1 MIDRDV
7 IGQRIAELR
16 KSKGLT
22 QAELADMIGV
32 SHQAVSQWERNE
44 TLPDIMTIPALAE
57 IFGESV
63 SALLGVEDVKG
74 NAAEENRV
82 IDTDENESSAE
93 ADEKP
98 DSNGENNNAQSEPEF
113 DAVYTQTGAK
123 TADANGNAEISLDKM
138 TIPEG
143 YEVGDDRVDLMKD
156 TYEILIV
163 KNGKVMKK
171 FANNPDAFITVKVI
185 GSVDVLNSCLSVN
198 VMGNVYG
205 DAKSGFGMHIGG
217 NVGGSVKSGFD
228 TTCGDVGG
236 NVNAGF
242 SVKCKTVSGEAKGS
256 FGVDSEDG
264 TGGKK
269 KKFNINIPDIN
280 VSIPEL
286 EKKYGIKVKTSQ
298 NNIDSD
304 TDVTYSNNGRS
315 MTINGN
321 MTNDLEGVMNITING
336 DMSGDIKKC
345 KSVTVISGDVS
356 GSVECD
362 NLTVEG
368 GDVNG
373 DIEAEGEVTINGD
386 VSGDVN
392 AGDTLTIEGDACGD
406 VNADGDV
413 EVKGDVSG
421 DVDAG
426 GDVTVGGDVGGDVD
440 ASGDVDIGGEVS
452 GDVDAGGDVTIK
464 K

>member
-22 QAELADMIGV
+22 QAELADIIGV

-74 NAAEENRV
+74 NTAEQTNIIAA
-82 IDTDENESSAE
+82 DENESSAE

-98 DSNGENNNAQSEPEF
+98 DSSGENSNAQSEPEF
-113 DAVYTQTGAK
+113 DVVYTLPNTK

-143 YEVGDDRVDLMKD
+143 YEAGDDKVDLLKD

-171 FANNPDAFITVKVI
+171 FANNPDAFITVMVT
-185 GSVDVLNSCLSVN
+185 GNVGVLNSCLSVN
-198 VMGNVYG
+198 VTENVYG

-286 EKKYGIKVKTSQ
+286 EKKFGIKVKTSQ
-298 NNIDSD
+298 NSIASD
-304 TDVTYSNNGRS
+304 ADVTYSDDGKS

-321 MTNDLEGVMNITING
+321 VTNDLEGVMNITING
-336 DMSGDIKKC
+336 DMSGDIENC
-345 KSVTVISGDVS
+345 SAVTV
-356 GSVECD
+356 
-362 NLTVEG
+362 
-368 GDVNG
+368 
-373 DIEAEGEVTINGD
+373 NGD

-392 AGDTLTIEGDACGD
+392 AGDGITVSGDI
-406 VNADGDV
+406 NGDV
-413 EVKGDVSG
+413 EALDSVTV
-421 DVDAG
+421 G
-426 GDVTVGGDVGGDVD
+426 GDVEGDINAGDNISVGGDVGGDVD
-440 ASGDVDIGGEVS
+440 AGGDVDIGGEVG
-452 GDVDAGGDVTIK
+452 GDVDAGGDVDIGGEVGGDIEAGGDVTIRK
-464 K
+464 